1 MNNISESLS
10 TRAKK
15 DLENNIEDY
24 KRLVARMAYKYRR
37 NRVEYED
44 LMQEA
49 MVGLILADREFDETR
64 SKNFH
69 TYAIYRMKGKMYEYC
84 IANESP
90 IYVPTHVAKAASYIK
105 QMQRLLD
112 KEPATLDNFDHNAVM
127 LNNSHPDEEKLPK
140 KILADLKE
148 LKRKLARI
156 AYNADTPYERLA
168 GMAMDSISFIVS
180 DEVLSKFP
188 REEVLDEQVSDREF
202 GTLLEDLLGEKKFTV
217 LKMRSAGWNYR
228 EIAEKLC
235 EMGYTNRQG
244 KCISRQAVKG
254 ILDETIKVIKKSKV
268 FSDLFSDIQTK

>member
-15 DLENNIEDY
+15 DLEKNIEDY

-90 IYVPTHVAKAASYIK
+90 IYIPTHVAKAASYIK

-112 KEPATLDNFDHNAVM
+112 KEPAALDNFDLNAVI
-127 LNNSHPDEEKLPK
+127 LNDSHPDEEKLPK
-140 KILADLKE
+140 RTLADLKE
-148 LKRKLARI
+148 LKRKLGRI

-180 DEVLSKFP
+180 DEVLAKFP
-188 REEVLDEQVSDREF
+188 KEEELDERVSDREF
-202 GTLLEDLLGEKKFTV
+202 GTILEDLLGEKKFTV

-235 EMGYTNRQG
+235 EMGHTNRQG

-254 ILDETIKVIKKSKV
+254 ILDETIKTIKKSKV
-268 FSDLFSDIQTK
+268 FSDLFADIQTK